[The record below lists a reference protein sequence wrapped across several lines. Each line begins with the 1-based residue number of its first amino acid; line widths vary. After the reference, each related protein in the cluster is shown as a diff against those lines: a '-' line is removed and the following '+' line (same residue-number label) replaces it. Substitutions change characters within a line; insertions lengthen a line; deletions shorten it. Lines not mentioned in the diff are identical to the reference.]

1 MFVNGV
7 KCLFAFCC
15 SDCGLF
21 VWLIYLGV
29 GVAFYGGL
37 CLVLIACGLDLDLC
51 FEVFVV
57 AGFVV

>member
-1 MFVNGV
+1 MVLNVCLRFVV
-7 KCLFAFCC
+7 LIVVYLF
-15 SDCGLF
+15 G
-21 VWLIYLGV
+21 LIYLGV

-37 CLVLIACGLDLDLC
+37 CLVLIACGLNLDLC